1 VIFIGSDIT
10 TFLDV
15 NEFTRYYLLMSTM
28 NVVTGQD
35 DHTAPAR
42 TLRRLSWLTMGWLA
56 IDGVI
61 GMTAGIASDSVV
73 LIGWGLDCAIEA
85 AAAVILIWRF
95 APNRLHSEHA
105 ERVAQRVV
113 GATFVLL
120 VPYIVVQAMD
130 HLATGNASGVSWIG
144 LGLAVSDAVLM
155 PILGQAKKR
164 IGRQLGS
171 AAAMGAGTQNILCA
185 YLSVAV
191 LIGLGA
197 NAIFGAWWADPVAGL
212 LVAVVCLQAGVAT
225 WRGQGCDPISVT
237 C

>member
-1 VIFIGSDIT
+1 
-10 TFLDV
+10 
-15 NEFTRYYLLMSTM
+15 MSTL
-28 NVVTGQD
+28 TEP
-35 DHTAPAR
+35 DHQLLAR

-61 GMTAGIASDSVV
+61 GMTAGIAADSVV

-85 AAAVILIWRF
+85 AAAVILVWRF
-95 APNRLHSEHA
+95 APDRLHSQNA
-105 ERVAQRVV
+105 ERVAQKVV

-120 VPYIVVQAMD
+120 VPYIVVQAID
-130 HLATGNASGVSWIG
+130 HLITGNASGVSWIG
-144 LGLAVSDAVLM
+144 LGLAASDAVLM

-164 IGRQLGS
+164 IGNRLGS
-171 AAAMGAGTQNILCA
+171 AAATGAGTQNILCA
-185 YLSVAV
+185 YLSIAV

-197 NAIFGAWWADPVAGL
+197 NALFGAWWADPVAGL

-225 WRGQGCDPISVT
+225 WRGRGCDPISAA

>member
-1 VIFIGSDIT
+1 
-10 TFLDV
+10 
-15 NEFTRYYLLMSTM
+15 
-28 NVVTGQD
+28 
-35 DHTAPAR
+35 
-42 TLRRLSWLTMGWLA
+42 MGWLG

-61 GMTAGIASDSVV
+61 GMTAGVASDSVV

-95 APNRLHSEHA
+95 APNRLHSQDA
-105 ERVAQRVV
+105 ERVAQKVV

-120 VPYIVVQAMD
+120 VPYIVVQAID
-130 HLATGNASGVSWIG
+130 HLITGNASGVSWIG
-144 LGLAVSDAVLM
+144 LALAASDAVLM
-155 PILGQAKKR
+155 PILGRAKKR
-164 IGRQLGS
+164 IGRRLGS
-171 AAAMGAGTQNILCA
+171 AAATGAGTQNILCA

-225 WRGQGCDPISVT
+225 WRGCDASSVA

>member
-1 VIFIGSDIT
+1 
-10 TFLDV
+10 
-15 NEFTRYYLLMSTM
+15 
-28 NVVTGQD
+28 
-35 DHTAPAR
+35 
-42 TLRRLSWLTMGWLA
+42 
-56 IDGVI
+56 
-61 GMTAGIASDSVV
+61 MTAGIASDSVV

-95 APNRLHSEHA
+95 APNRLYSQHA

-120 VPYIVVQAMD
+120 VPYIVVQAID

-144 LGLAVSDAVLM
+144 LGLAASDAVLM
-155 PILGQAKKR
+155 PVLGQTKKR

-197 NAIFGAWWADPVAGL
+197 NAIFGALWADPVAGL

-225 WRGQGCDPISVT
+225 WRGQGCDPISVAR
-237 C
+237 

>member
-1 VIFIGSDIT
+1 MRASAE
-10 TFLDV
+10 LD
-15 NEFTRYYLLMSTM
+15 ERALS
-28 NVVTGQD
+28 
-35 DHTAPAR
+35 AR
-42 TLRRLSWLTMGWLA
+42 TLRRLSWLTMGWLG

-61 GMTAGIASDSVV
+61 GMTAGVASDSVV

-95 APNRLHSEHA
+95 APNRLHSQDA
-105 ERVAQRVV
+105 ERVAQKVV

-120 VPYIVVQAMD
+120 VPYIVVQAID
-130 HLATGNASGVSWIG
+130 HLITGNASGVSWIG
-144 LGLAVSDAVLM
+144 LALAASDAVLM
-155 PILGQAKKR
+155 PILGRAKKR
-164 IGRQLGS
+164 IGRRLGS
-171 AAAMGAGTQNILCA
+171 AAATGAGTQNILCA

-225 WRGQGCDPISVT
+225 WRGCDASSVA

>member
-1 VIFIGSDIT
+1 
-10 TFLDV
+10 
-15 NEFTRYYLLMSTM
+15 M
-28 NVVTGQD
+28 NVVTGRD
-35 DHTAPAR
+35 DHTAPAQ

-120 VPYIVVQAMD
+120 VPYIVLQAID

-144 LGLAVSDAVLM
+144 LGLAASDAVLM